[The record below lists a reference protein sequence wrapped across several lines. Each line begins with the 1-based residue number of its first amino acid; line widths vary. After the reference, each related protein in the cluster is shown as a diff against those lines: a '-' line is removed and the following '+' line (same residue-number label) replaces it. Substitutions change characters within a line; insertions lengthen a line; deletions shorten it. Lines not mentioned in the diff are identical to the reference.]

1 MVRLLAQRLLLSL
14 FVLALVSVIVFVM
27 VELLPGDAATAYL
40 GRIKTPER
48 VAQLRSELGL
58 DRPAPVRYFEW
69 AGNALRGDLGMSLSQ
84 KQPVHDIVWVRL
96 RNSLLLGFGASLV
109 GLPLAMLM
117 GIIAGLYRDHMP
129 DLVLSTVSLA
139 GMSLPEF
146 VVGTLLI
153 FVFSIKLTLF
163 PAVTIVDAAAPIG
176 ELLPYLFLPIVT
188 LTIGMVGYILR
199 NMRTSI
205 IDVLESDYVRMA
217 RLNGTPAYRV
227 VLLHALPNALLP
239 TINLSAMTIAYLIG
253 NLVVI
258 EAVFNYPGIGT
269 LALIAINKRDL
280 PLLQAIIL
288 LLAALYVLL
297 NLLADVLTLL
307 INPRLRSL
315 SEQ

>member
-14 FVLALVSVIVFVM
+14 FVLVLVSVIVFVM

-69 AGNALRGDLGMSLSQ
+69 AGNALRGDLGVSLSQ
-84 KQPVHDIVWVRL
+84 KKPVHDIVWMRL
-96 RNSLLLGFGASLV
+96 RNSLLLSFGASLV
-109 GLPLAMLM
+109 GLPLAMLT
-117 GIIAGLYRDHMP
+117 GIIAGLYRDHLP
-129 DLVLSTVSLA
+129 DLLLSTVSLA

-163 PAVTIVDAAAPIG
+163 PAVTIVDDAAPIG
-176 ELLPYLFLPIVT
+176 ELLPFLLLPMVT

-199 NMRTSI
+199 TMRTSI
-205 IDVLESDYVRMA
+205 IEVLESDYVRMA

-288 LLAALYVLL
+288 LLAALYVLV

-307 INPRLRSL
+307 INPRLRAL
-315 SEQ
+315 AEQ

>member
-1 MVRLLAQRLLLSL
+1 MLLSL

-48 VAQLRSELGL
+48 VAQLRAELGL
-58 DRPAPVRYFEW
+58 DRPAPLRYFEW
-69 AGNALRGDLGMSLSQ
+69 AGNALRGDLGVSLSQ
-84 KQPVHDIVWVRL
+84 KQPVNDIVWVRL
-96 RNSLLLGFGASLV
+96 RNSLLLGVGASLL
-109 GLPLAMLM
+109 GLPLAMLT
-117 GIIAGLYRDHMP
+117 GIIAGLYRDHLP
-129 DLVLSTVSLA
+129 DLALSTVSLF

-153 FVFSIKLTLF
+153 FVFSIKLTLL
-163 PAVTIVDAAAPIG
+163 PAVTIVDDAAPIG
-176 ELLPYLFLPIVT
+176 ELLPFLLLPMVT

-199 NMRTSI
+199 TMRTSI
-205 IDVLESDYVRMA
+205 IEVLESDYVRMA
-217 RLNGTPAYRV
+217 QLNGTPAYRV

-315 SEQ
+315 AEP